1 MSPEDPQ
8 ETQPLLRSPGAR
20 APGGRR
26 VFLATFAA
34 ALGPLSFGF
43 ALGYSSPAIPSLRRT
58 APPAL
63 RLGDT
68 AASWFGAVVTLGA
81 AAQGAVLGGWLLD
94 RAGRKL
100 SLLLCTVPF
109 VTGFAVIT
117 AARDVWML
125 LGGRLLTGLA
135 CGVASLVAPVYISE
149 IAYPAVR
156 GLLGSCVQLMVVTGI
171 LLAYVAG
178 WVLEWRWLAV
188 LGCVPPT
195 LMLLLMCYMPETPR
209 FLLTQHQYQE
219 AMAALRFL
227 WGSEEGWEEPPVGAE
242 HQGFQLAMLRRPGV
256 HKPLIIG
263 ICLMVFQQLSGVNA
277 IMFYANTIFEEAK
290 FKDSSLASVTVGII
304 QVLFTAVAALI
315 MDRAGRKLLLALS
328 GVIMVFSMSAFGTY
342 FKLTQSGPSNSSH
355 VGLLVP
361 ISAEPADVHLGLA
374 WLAVGSMCLFI
385 AGFAVG
391 WGPIPW
397 LLMSEIF
404 PLHIKGVATGVC
416 VLTNWFMAFLVTKEF
431 NSIMEILRPYGA
443 FWLTAAFCI
452 LSVLF
457 TLTFV
462 PETKGR
468 TLEQIT
474 AHFEGR

>member
-1 MSPEDPQ
+1 
-8 ETQPLLRSPGAR
+8 
-20 APGGRR
+20 
-26 VFLATFAA
+26 
-34 ALGPLSFGF
+34 
-43 ALGYSSPAIPSLRRT
+43 
-58 APPAL
+58 
-63 RLGDT
+63 
-68 AASWFGAVVTLGA
+68 
-81 AAQGAVLGGWLLD
+81 
-94 RAGRKL
+94 
-100 SLLLCTVPF
+100 
-109 VTGFAVIT
+109 
-117 AARDVWML
+117 ML

-149 IAYPAVR
+149 IAYPAIR

-195 LMLLLMCYMPETPR
+195 LMLLLMCCMPETPR
-209 FLLTQHQYQE
+209 FLLTQHQHQE

-227 WGSEEGWEEPPVGAE
+227 WGSEEGWEEPPIGVE
-242 HQGFQLAMLRRPGV
+242 H
-256 HKPLIIG
+256 
-263 ICLMVFQQLSGVNA
+263 QLSGVNA
-277 IMFYANTIFEEAK
+277 IMFYAETIFEEAK

-315 MDRAGRKLLLALS
+315 MDRAGRRLLLTLS
-328 GVIMVFSMSAFGTY
+328 GVVMVFSMSAFGTY
-342 FKLTQSGPSNSSH
+342 FKLTQSGPNNSSH

-361 ISAEPADVHLGLA
+361 ISAEPVDVHVGLA

-404 PLHIKGVATGVC
+404 PLHVKGVATGVC

-431 NSIMEILRPYGA
+431 SSIMEILGPYGA

-474 AHFEGR
+474 AHFEGL

>member
-1 MSPEDPQ
+1 MSPEDAE
-8 ETQPLLRSPGAR
+8 ETETLSLLRPPDASVPR
-20 APGGRR
+20 GRR
-26 VFLATFAA
+26 VFLAAFAA

-63 RLGDT
+63 RLGDS
-68 AASWFGAVVTLGA
+68 AASWFG
-81 AAQGAVLGGWLLD
+81 
-94 RAGRKL
+94 
-100 SLLLCTVPF
+100 
-109 VTGFAVIT
+109 
-117 AARDVWML
+117 DVWML

-149 IAYPAVR
+149 IAYPAIR

-195 LMLLLMCYMPETPR
+195 FMLLLMCCMPETPR
-209 FLLTQHQYQE
+209 FLLTRHQHQE

-227 WGSEEGWEEPPVGAE
+227 WGSEEGWEEPPLGAE
-242 HQGFQLAMLRRPGV
+242 HQGFHLAMLRRPGV
-256 HKPLIIG
+256 YKPLVIG
-263 ICLMVFQQLSGVNA
+263 ISLMAFQQLSGVNA
-277 IMFYANTIFEEAK
+277 IMFYAKTIFEEAK

-315 MDRAGRKLLLALS
+315 MDRAGRRLLLALS

-342 FKLTQSGPSNSSH
+342 FKLTQSGPSNSSSH
-355 VGLLVP
+355 VGLMVP
-361 ISAEPADVHLGLA
+361 ISAEPGDVHVGLA

-404 PLHIKGVATGVC
+404 PLHVKGVATGVC

-431 NSIMEILRPYGA
+431 SSVMEILRPHGA
-443 FWLTAAFCI
+443 FWLTAAFCV

-457 TLTFV
+457 TLTSI

>member
-1 MSPEDPQ
+1 
-8 ETQPLLRSPGAR
+8 
-20 APGGRR
+20 
-26 VFLATFAA
+26 
-34 ALGPLSFGF
+34 
-43 ALGYSSPAIPSLRRT
+43 
-58 APPAL
+58 
-63 RLGDT
+63 
-68 AASWFGAVVTLGA
+68 
-81 AAQGAVLGGWLLD
+81 
-94 RAGRKL
+94 
-100 SLLLCTVPF
+100 
-109 VTGFAVIT
+109 
-117 AARDVWML
+117 
-125 LGGRLLTGLA
+125 
-135 CGVASLVAPVYISE
+135 
-149 IAYPAVR
+149 
-156 GLLGSCVQLMVVTGI
+156 
-171 LLAYVAG
+171 
-178 WVLEWRWLAV
+178 
-188 LGCVPPT
+188 
-195 LMLLLMCYMPETPR
+195 
-209 FLLTQHQYQE
+209 
-219 AMAALRFL
+219 
-227 WGSEEGWEEPPVGAE
+227 
-242 HQGFQLAMLRRPGV
+242 MLRRPGV

-361 ISAEPADVHLGLA
+361 ISAEPADVHVGLA

-404 PLHIKGVATGVC
+404 PLHVKGVATGVC